1 MAYTKHNWSVGDI
14 ITANDLDRIE
24 TTLENLDN
32 NKAEQ
37 TSVDILE
44 QAALNVKVEE
54 KTLYIELKGSQD

>member
-14 ITANDLDRIE
+14 ITADDLDRIE

-37 TSVDILE
+37 TSVSLLE
-44 QAALNVKVEE
+44 QATRLLGQEALDAKVEGKE
-54 KTLYIELKGSQD
+54 VQ